1 MNWNAIGAVGEIVGA
16 LAVFLTL
23 VYLAMQIRQ
32 NTKAIQASANHASV
46 SEVNQ
51 VRTSIFENAD
61 LATIYVRGTAQPDDL
76 DEASRVRFRLLLHNI
91 FLSVSNIQAQTKFT
105 GLSQSTWE
113 SQMIILGRVLG
124 SPGGQW
130 FWRGF
135 RLEFEESFR
144 EIVDKILE
152 EHLAD
157 P

>member
-1 MNWNAIGAVGEIVGA
+1 MNWEAIGAVGEIVGA

-51 VRTSIFENAD
+51 VRTSMYENAD
-61 LATIYVRGTAQPDDL
+61 LAQIYVQGLAQPDNL
-76 DEASRVRFRLLLHNI
+76 DEENRVRFRLLLHNI
-91 FLSVSNIQAQTKFT
+91 FLSGSNIQAQTKFT

-113 SQMIILGRVLG
+113 SQLIILGRILS

-130 FWRGF
+130 FWRGS
-135 RLEFEESFR
+135 RLEFEKSFR
-144 EIVDKILE
+144 EIVDKILHE
-152 EHLAD
+152 NLANT
-157 P
+157 